1 MNNKILA
8 MLQNSNPMRLAIFV
22 ISMITIVFVVTVRKY
37 DVAAKLY
44 FTQNILECPKMLG
57 FIFGAMLLVSGLFT
71 GIYFW
76 LRHSNQSREN
86 KNTDILAYLPFI
98 AVFPLTLFYH
108 WVPFDK
114 NVAQILLVYSISL
127 FIVMN
132 VYNFNKA
139 SSILSRICK
148 LQFNWERTIL
158 YAILAYFLLVSSAA
172 IIRHFSLTTNAY
184 DLGIFD
190 QAIWLYSRF
199 KIPYSSIMLEPLW
212 GDHFSPILMTL
223 APFYWIVKSPVVL
236 LIAQTG
242 LLAWGG
248 VILFKIAKLELEKP
262 AFIFLGVI
270 AYLLSPYLISANM
283 YDFHAV
289 AFAVP
294 IALGM
299 FYFCL
304 RKKYLPALGMSVL
317 FLMCKEDTFIYLA
330 GFSTIRL
337 AMLVLENRQDK
348 TGIVFHALLTPLAV
362 IYGVIVV
369 LYILPHFNQT
379 SSSHDL
385 DRYLNLGK
393 NFKEVAATLIF
404 NFPYLVK
411 TLFEA
416 DRYVYLLKLIASVG
430 LVPLFNLW
438 YLGMALI
445 PVAIILFSR
454 YEIAMQINMQY
465 ALPVLPFL
473 FIAYIYGLKR
483 IEKII
488 KKHQKYLT
496 PLICFLALIILF
508 NAKINE
514 YNPLKQMPSKHDLAA
529 QACLGKIPD
538 QASVSA
544 QGHLVPHLAH
554 REKIYMFPDVRDA
567 QYIILDKRGN
577 HWPMSSEQFNREI
590 DKIESSSEYA
600 VIFAKDDYYIYKRK

>member
-1 MNNKILA
+1 M
-8 MLQNSNPMRLAIFV
+8 
-22 ISMITIVFVVTVRKY
+22 
-37 DVAAKLY
+37 
-44 FTQNILECPKMLG
+44 
-57 FIFGAMLLVSGLFT
+57 
-71 GIYFW
+71 
-76 LRHSNQSREN
+76 
-86 KNTDILAYLPFI
+86 
-98 AVFPLTLFYH
+98 
-108 WVPFDK
+108 
-114 NVAQILLVYSISL
+114 
-127 FIVMN
+127 
-132 VYNFNKA
+132 
-139 SSILSRICK
+139 CK
-148 LQFNWERTIL
+148 LQFNWERIIL
-158 YAILAYFLLVSSAA
+158 YLILAYFLLVSSAA

-212 GDHFSPILMTL
+212 GDHFSPILIVL

-236 LIAQTG
+236 LITQTG
-242 LLAWGG
+242 LMALGG
-248 VILFKIAKLELEKP
+248 VILLKIAKLELEKP

-289 AFAVP
+289 AFVVP
-294 IALGM
+294 IALGV

-337 AMLVLENRQDK
+337 AMLALEDRKDK
-348 TGIVFHALLTPLAV
+348 KGIVFHALLTPLAV

-430 LVPLFNLW
+430 LVPLLNVG

-445 PVAIILFSR
+445 PAAIILFSQ

-483 IEKII
+483 IEKIVNQ
-488 KKHQKYLT
+488 HQKYLV
-496 PLICFLALIILF
+496 PLICFLALIMLF
-508 NAKINE
+508 NTKINE

-538 QASVSA
+538 QAAVSA

-554 REKIYMFPDVRDA
+554 REKIYMFPDVQDA

-577 HWPMSSEQFNREI
+577 HWPMSAEQFNREM

-600 VIFAKDDYYIYKRK
+600 MIYEKDNYCIYKRK